1 MNKVFTKPYDAGAAV
16 KSNRFVKFGADDNQ
30 VIQAAASTDLIIG
43 AVNNVAVPGS
53 DAATGDRLDVEHY
66 GIVDIRLGGNVTRGN
81 KVTSDAN
88 GCAVA
93 AAPGAGVNAQIGG
106 IALRSGV
113 ADDIIPVLL
122 IPGTIQG
129 A

>member
-1 MNKVFTKPYDAGAAV
+1 MNKVFTKPYNAGGAI
-16 KSNRFVKFGADDNQ
+16 KSNRFVKFGGDDDT
-30 VIQAAASTDLIIG
+30 ILQAAASTDLIIG
-43 AVNNVAVPGS
+43 AVNNVAPPGS
-53 DAATGDRLDVEHY
+53 DAASGDRLDVEHY
-66 GIVDIRLGGNVTRGN
+66 GIADIRLGGNVTRGN

-122 IPGTIQG
+122 TIGAVQG
-129 A
+129 